1 MPAMS
6 NMAERKLQGS
16 QKPIVLPEGGAI
28 NDVQARAIYTQTD
41 CWCIIRPLRKSRIRI
56 GKYPVTARELAI
68 SGPVEQWEEAERL
81 VREVVDT

>member
-6 NMAERKLQGS
+6 NMAERRL
-16 QKPIVLPEGGAI
+16 IILLEGGAI
-28 NDVQARAIYTQTD
+28 NDDQARAIYTQTA
-41 CWCIIRPLRKSRIRI
+41 CWCFIRRLRPSRQRS
-56 GKYPVTARELAI
+56 GQYPVTARELAI